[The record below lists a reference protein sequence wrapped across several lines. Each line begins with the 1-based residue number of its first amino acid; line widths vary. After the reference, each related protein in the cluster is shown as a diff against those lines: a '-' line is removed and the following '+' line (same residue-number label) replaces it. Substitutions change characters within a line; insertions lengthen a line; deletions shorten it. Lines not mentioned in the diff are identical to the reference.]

1 MLANIDFCYNRLIF
15 KLYRILSK
23 NPKKPPYSK
32 IYTRFHFLKV
42 IFVHILK
49 DLYNEWT
56 RRGPKSNLIKSRT
69 LYGRIV
75 VKKSN
80 NWVTILNII
89 RYSFK
94 CYLIFDQ
101 NLRNFG
107 RKIDFQHVYNW
118 LSEAQKQF
126 PEPDINSQKAKIEF
140 QRWKSY
146 SRGSIKHPGQNFTLL
161 DAKAQPLET
170 GSHVTKNN

>member
-1 MLANIDFCYNRLIF
+1 MIFSSVTKFEIKDAIFNVQYYSYQVCLFKYKNCLNATFIFNVIFKFATSSQIKYLLANIDFCYNRLIL

-107 RKIDFQHVYNW
+107 RKIDFQHVYN
-118 LSEAQKQF
+118 
-126 PEPDINSQKAKIEF
+126 
-140 QRWKSY
+140 
-146 SRGSIKHPGQNFTLL
+146 
-161 DAKAQPLET
+161 
-170 GSHVTKNN
+170 